1 MYLCS
6 CRVTIFVIVGSTAK
20 QRSTSRPDPDHHS
33 SDPVLTSDS
42 THSSILRDSD
52 DSDPDKFESV
62 VNPIPKPPCASK
74 LILKEENVQ
83 VGAELTSESR
93 FSFSK
98 DDEI

>member
-20 QRSTSRPDPDHHS
+20 QRSTRRPDPDHHS

-42 THSSILRDSD
+42 AHSSILRDSD
-52 DSDPDKFESV
+52 DSDPDEFESV

-83 VGAELTSESR
+83 VRAELTSESR